1 MSRARVPYLAPG
13 TDVGGF
19 IVQRL
24 LGRGACGAVYLAWR
38 GGTAFALKL
47 QSLADVG
54 GWARREAHILTRLE
68 HRNVVRFQAC
78 GLYPDEAP
86 CGFYLAMEYVEG
98 RTLEGWVREE
108 NPGARRVAEL
118 ASDLARGLAAL
129 HAVEVLHRD
138 LKEVNVAI
146 REATGE
152 AVLLDLGVGTYPGAP
167 RVTTG
172 VVPPGTSI
180 YRSPEAHAFQ
190 HRHEAL
196 QDGHY
201 VSTVADDLY
210 ALGVVLYWMLTDTYP
225 LAAVDTYTELE
236 VVLTRMP
243 EPPHAVNPRVPE
255 SLSALCMRLLAREAS
270 GRPVSAHAVLDAL
283 EALLAGAG
291 AAWDVPLCEPHGEAP
306 LAVPEGEAPDD
317 ARAEE
322 EWVEHGERGRAPPRR
337 GRRPV
342 APPAPVATV
351 SDAGGREAGGAV
363 GRAEAP
369 ASDVVQVAPL
379 PAKPPSASVRWA
391 RARPASLAVLLLLVV
406 TCLGGAAW
414 WLRGGGPGG
423 EMAPP
428 ATPAEA
434 HRAAVPPA
442 VAPTPAAA
450 APVATPTAKEELPVK
465 TQATP
470 PAQSQ
475 PALPSRKLAH
485 AAVTAAATL
494 CLGCPGGPQVRKPPE
509 LPCPP
514 GAEEA
519 MRKVGIVAHE
529 SSYGSVSFT
538 KSGAEESRVITVRA
552 GPVRMRLF
560 EMGELRDVDV
570 SGELFIGER
579 VYGFITEAHLKS
591 GTIPVCLELTDRQ
604 GTSGAP
610 RKPGEAGPDA
620 ARIFTEQGLRAVD
633 RFK

>member
-118 ASDLARGLAAL
+118 TSDLARGLAAL
-129 HAVEVLHRD
+129 HAVDVLHRD

-306 LAVPEGEAPDD
+306 PAGPEGEAPDD
-317 ARAEE
+317 ARAEA